1 MLGPRGGGG
10 GIEEWTKLYS
20 QGSVQQGRSA
30 LILFFDDLP
39 LGGEWVT
46 RRRTLTGADIA
57 AYAGLA
63 GDFAPLHTDVEFARR
78 SSLGGLVVPG
88 GLVTAIALG
97 LGSMDAALP
106 ATAAMMESN
115 WRYLAPVRPGDTIRA
130 RWRLNRKRDIENP
143 RLGLAGWQVSVENQ
157 NGLVVAVGDV
167 VRLIERAQAEIE
179 PVPAEALER
188 APRRRRRGGR
198 RTGER
203 EENAGPEAA
212 ADAVAAPEPAESAP
226 AGGPELEPG
235 ADVPAPPA
243 RRRRRRGGRGRGGL
257 DAGEAGAASA
267 SPADQPMP
275 VPEPESAP
283 PAAIPAA
290 RRRTPRRPPA
300 DASPAAPLASPAA
313 LDIPTTAPVASLP
326 RPRTRRATAAAE
338 TDGAPDDPH
347 RSGRSLGGVLRRLR
361 GGS

>member
-243 RRRRRRGGRGRGGL
+243 RRRRRRGGRGRGG
-257 DAGEAGAASA
+257 E
-267 SPADQPMP
+267 
-275 VPEPESAP
+275 
-283 PAAIPAA
+283 
-290 RRRTPRRPPA
+290 RKPRRPA
-300 DASPAAPLASPAA
+300 DAGAGARVGAACSHPGGPPPHPPQATRRCQPGCPSGVPRSPGYPHYGAGGELAS
-313 LDIPTTAPVASLP
+313 
-326 RPRTRRATAAAE
+326 
-338 TDGAPDDPH
+338 APDTPGD
-347 RSGRSLGGVLRRLR
+347 RRCR
-361 GGS
+361 DRWRP